1 MQVNKIRETF
11 EKKFG
16 KDYRTFRAPGRIN
29 LIGEHTDYNMG
40 FVMPG
45 AIDKSIHLCIHPEN
59 HGKYRIFAANID
71 VSVELDA
78 KQDLE
83 KQNMPGWAKYPAG
96 VIIELQKQGHQIP
109 GFNAVF
115 GGNIPS
121 GAGLSSSA
129 ALESVFGVALNA
141 LFGLGLT
148 PFEIAQTG
156 QMAEH
161 NTVGVK
167 CGIMDQFASVFGQKD
182 QLIRLDCRDLSF
194 DRFPFMDK
202 EHTLLLADTQVKHSL
217 ASSAY
222 NERRSQCE
230 EGVKAIA
237 AKNSNVKSLRDVTI
251 EMLESVKSEI
261 DPVVYQRCKYV
272 IDENER
278 LHKASEALKRS
289 DMDLLGELLL
299 GSHYGLKDEYEV
311 SCEELDFLVAL
322 AEKDPSVKGSRMMG
336 GGFGGCTI
344 NLIRKD
350 GVEEFKKSTLQQF
363 TKRFGTEC
371 AFYNVSIADGA
382 GEV

>member
-1 MQVNKIRETF
+1 MEVNEIKAAF
-11 EKKFG
+11 EKEFG
-16 KDYRTFRAPGRIN
+16 KGYRTFRAPGRIN
-29 LIGEHTDYNMG
+29 LIGEHTDYNLG

-45 AIDKSIHLCIHPEN
+45 AIDKSIHLAIRPANNE
-59 HGKYRIFAANID
+59 KYTIFAANIGA
-71 VSVELDA
+71 SVELDA
-78 KQDLE
+78 KKDLE
-83 KQNMPGWAKYPAG
+83 NQKMPGWAKYPAG
-96 VIIELQKQGHQIP
+96 VILELRKLGHEIP
-109 GFNAVF
+109 GFQAVF

-129 ALESVFGVALNA
+129 ALESVFGVAFNA
-141 LFGLGLT
+141 LYGLGLP
-148 PFEIAQTG
+148 PFEIARTG

-194 DRFPFMDK
+194 ERFPFADK
-202 EHTLLLADTQVKHSL
+202 EHTLLLVDTQVKHSL

-230 EGVKAIA
+230 TGVKIVSQVH
-237 AKNSNVKSLRDVTI
+237 SNVKSLRDVNH
-251 EMLESVKSEI
+251 EMLSDVKNEL
-261 DPVVYQRCKYV
+261 DPLVFLRCKYV
-272 IDENER
+272 LDENER

-289 DMDLLGELLL
+289 DMELLGSLLL
-299 GSHYGLKDEYEV
+299 GSHYGLKDEYQV
-311 SCEELDFLVAL
+311 SCDELDFLVSL
-322 AEKDPSVKGSRMMG
+322 AEKYPTVKGARMMG

-350 GVEEFKKSTLQQF
+350 AVEQFKKSTLQEF
-363 TKRFGTEC
+363 SSRFGSEC

>member
-1 MQVNKIRETF
+1 MEVNEIKAAF
-11 EKKFG
+11 EKEFG
-16 KDYRTFRAPGRIN
+16 KGYRTFRAPGRIN
-29 LIGEHTDYNMG
+29 LIGEHTDYNLG

-45 AIDKSIHLCIHPEN
+45 AIDKSIHLAIGPANNE
-59 HGKYRIFAANID
+59 KYTIFAANIGA
-71 VSVELDA
+71 SVELDA
-78 KQDLE
+78 KKDLE
-83 KQNMPGWAKYPAG
+83 NQKMPGWAKYPAG
-96 VIIELQKQGHQIP
+96 VILELRKQGHEIP
-109 GFNAVF
+109 GFQAVF

-129 ALESVFGVALNA
+129 ALESVFGVAFNA
-141 LFGLGLT
+141 LYGLGLT
-148 PFEIAQTG
+148 PFEIARTG

-194 DRFPFMDK
+194 DRFPFTDK
-202 EHTLLLADTQVKHSL
+202 EHTLLLVDTRVKHSL

-230 EGVKAIA
+230 TGVKAVSQID
-237 AKNSNVKSLRDVTI
+237 SSVKSLRDVTH
-251 EMLESVKSEI
+251 EMLNDVKNDL
-261 DPVVYQRCKYV
+261 DPVVFSRCKYV
-272 IDENER
+272 IGENER
-278 LHKASEALKRS
+278 LHKASEALKAS
-289 DMDLLGELLL
+289 DMDLLGKLLL

-311 SCEELDFLVAL
+311 SCDELDFLVSL
-322 AEKDPSVKGSRMMG
+322 AEKDPLVKGARMMG

-350 GVEEFKKSTLQQF
+350 GVEQFKQSTLQEF
-363 TKRFGTEC
+363 SSRFGNEC